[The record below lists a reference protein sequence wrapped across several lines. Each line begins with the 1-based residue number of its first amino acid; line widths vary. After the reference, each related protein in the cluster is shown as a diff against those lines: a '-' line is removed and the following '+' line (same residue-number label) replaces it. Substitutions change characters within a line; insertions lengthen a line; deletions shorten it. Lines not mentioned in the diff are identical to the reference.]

1 MSRPVVRVLVVTVAA
16 TAAGLVGPGGAAGA
30 ADPATVVPATPV
42 LSLRRAPGAV
52 AAAVADRRLASTLN
66 QVLADPALGAGRDRS
81 CLSVRNPDGR
91 VAYSRNPAMALIPAS
106 TTKIVTAAVALA
118 RLGPEFR
125 YTTEVR
131 AAAAPANGTVTGD
144 LSFIGAG
151 DPLLATGDFA
161 AQAGYHR
168 GPRLATPLEVLADR
182 IVGAG
187 VRRITGRVVGDE
199 SRYDGQ
205 RYLPT
210 WSPGYITQGAI
221 GPQSALTVNG
231 GFVQWEPREVPAPAP
246 ATNAAAVLT
255 SLLRARGVDV
265 GGEAG
270 EGKAPGGTTVVAGI
284 DSPPLPDVVG
294 VLLQESD
301 NLTAEL
307 LVKELG
313 ARFGGAGTTAA
324 GLGVVRS
331 TLASSGLGTD
341 DLAWADGSGLDR
353 SDRLSCDALQ
363 TVLARDGEQGVVSR
377 SLPVAGRNGTL
388 TRRFTV
394 GPAAGRIR
402 AKTGSL
408 QGVTGLA
415 GWATTN
421 DGRPVQFALL
431 ANDLPGDGAGFGLQD
446 RVANAL
452 SSYPQA
458 PPPEELAPRPPT
470 VSTAEG

>member
-1 MSRPVVRVLVVTVAA
+1 MPARVLRGVVAA
-16 TAAGLVGPGGAAGA
+16 VALTGAALAATGPVAGA
-30 ADPATVVPATPV
+30 ADAPPVAPSTPV
-42 LSLRRAPGAV
+42 LSLRRAPGVV
-52 AAAVADRRLASTLN
+52 ATAVADRRLASELDR
-66 QVLADPALGAGRDRS
+66 VLAEPALGAARDRS
-81 CLSVRNPDGR
+81 CLSVRNPGGR
-91 VAYSRNPAMALIPAS
+91 VAYARNPAMALIPAS
-106 TTKIVTAAVALA
+106 TTKVLTAAVAVA
-118 RLGPEFR
+118 RLGPDFR

-131 AAAAPANGTVTGD
+131 AAAAPADGTVGGD
-144 LSFIGAG
+144 LWFVGAG

-161 AQAGYHR
+161 AQAAYHR

-182 IVGAG
+182 IAGAG
-187 VRRITGRVVGDE
+187 VRRIAGRVVGDE
-199 SRYDGQ
+199 SRYDAQ

-210 WSPGYITQGAI
+210 WSPGYITQGAV

-255 SLLRARGVDV
+255 ALLRARGVAVD
-265 GGEAG
+265 GEAG
-270 EGKAPGGTTVVAGI
+270 EGKAPGGTTLVAGI
-284 DSPPLPDVVG
+284 DSPPLPEVLG

-313 ARFGGAGTTAA
+313 TRFGGAGTTAA

-331 TLASSGLGTD
+331 TVASYGLGTEG
-341 DLAWADGSGLDR
+341 LAWADGSGLDR
-353 SDRLSCDALQ
+353 SGRLSCDALQ

-388 TRRFTV
+388 TRRFTA

-415 GWATTN
+415 GWAATN
-421 DGRPVQFALL
+421 DGRSVQFALL

-446 RVANAL
+446 RVANAV

-458 PPPEELAPRPPT
+458 PPPGELAPRPAT
-470 VSTAEG
+470 IVAEG

>member
-1 MSRPVVRVLVVTVAA
+1 VA
-16 TAAGLVGPGGAAGA
+16 T
-30 ADPATVVPATPV
+30 
-42 LSLRRAPGAV
+42 
-52 AAAVADRRLASTLN
+52 AVADRRLAWALDRI
-66 QVLADPALGAGRDRS
+66 LDDPGLGAARDRT
-81 CLSVRNPDGR
+81 CVSVRNPAGR
-91 VAYSRNPAMALIPAS
+91 PAYARNPAMPLIPAS
-106 TTKIVTAAVALA
+106 TTKVLTAAAALA

-125 YTTEVR
+125 FTTEVR
-131 AAAAPANGTVTGD
+131 APAPPADGTVMGD
-144 LSFIGAG
+144 LWFVGAG

-161 AQAGYHR
+161 AVAGYHR
-168 GPRLATPLEVLADR
+168 TPRLASPLEVLADR
-182 IVGAG
+182 ITAAG
-187 VRRITGRVVGDE
+187 VRRVAGRVVGDE

-231 GFVQWEPREVPAPAP
+231 GFTQWEPREVAAPAP
-246 ATNAAAVLT
+246 ATHAAAVLT
-255 SLLRARGVDV
+255 SLLRARGVMV

-270 EGKAPGGTTVVAGI
+270 EGKAPAGTTVVASI
-284 DSPPLPDVVG
+284 ESPPLSEVIA

-324 GLGVVRS
+324 GLEVVRS
-331 TLASSGLGTD
+331 TLASLGLGTD
-341 DLAWADGSGLDR
+341 GLAWADGSGLDR
-353 SDRLSCDALQ
+353 SSRLSCDALQ

-377 SLPVAGRNGTL
+377 GLPLAGRNGTL
-388 TRRFTV
+388 ARRFTA
-394 GPAAGRIR
+394 GPAAGRVR

-421 DGRPVQFALL
+421 DGRAVQFALL

-446 RVANAL
+446 RVANVL
-452 SSYPQA
+452 GSYPQA
-458 PPPEELAPRPPT
+458 PPPGELAPRPPT
-470 VSTAEG
+470 AAPA

>member
-1 MSRPVVRVLVVTVAA
+1 VCSSDLASELDRVLAE
-16 TAAGLVGPGGAAGA
+16 
-30 ADPATVVPATPV
+30 
-42 LSLRRAPGAV
+42 
-52 AAAVADRRLASTLN
+52 
-66 QVLADPALGAGRDRS
+66 PALGAARDRS
-81 CLSVRNPDGR
+81 CLSVRNPGGR
-91 VAYSRNPAMALIPAS
+91 VAYARNPAMALIPAS
-106 TTKIVTAAVALA
+106 TTKVLTAAVAVA
-118 RLGPEFR
+118 RLGPDFR

-131 AAAAPANGTVTGD
+131 AAAAPADGTVGGD
-144 LSFIGAG
+144 LWFVGAG

-161 AQAGYHR
+161 AQAAYHR

-182 IVGAG
+182 IAGAG
-187 VRRITGRVVGDE
+187 VRRIAGRVVGDE
-199 SRYDGQ
+199 SRYDAQ

-210 WSPGYITQGAI
+210 WSPGYITQGAV

-231 GFVQWEPREVPAPAP
+231 GFLQWEPREVPAPAP

-255 SLLRARGVDV
+255 ALLRARGVAVD
-265 GGEAG
+265 GEAG
-270 EGKAPGGTTVVAGI
+270 EGKAPGGTTLVAGI
-284 DSPPLPDVVG
+284 DSPPLPEVLG

-313 ARFGGAGTTAA
+313 TRFGGAGTTAA

-331 TLASSGLGTD
+331 TVASYGLGTEG
-341 DLAWADGSGLDR
+341 LAWADGSGLDR
-353 SDRLSCDALQ
+353 SGRLSCDALQ

-388 TRRFTV
+388 TRRFTA

-415 GWATTN
+415 GWAATN
-421 DGRPVQFALL
+421 DGRSVQFALL

-446 RVANAL
+446 RVANAVT
-452 SSYPQA
+452 SYPQA
-458 PPPEELAPRPPT
+458 PPPGELAPRPAT
-470 VSTAEG
+470 IVAEG